1 MDLCCFLSFLVWQFL
16 SFQPLPRNC
25 ESVRTFTSDC
35 CWQSGQLNCLGRACL
50 VRNSMDIMDWSWHQ
64 HHQLDFRVSILIN
77 LILYILKMAWLRRA
91 RAIEST
97 WFRSKHL
104 RWFRWINMISGWQTS
119 VIHVRNIQSMV
130 GFIPMHL
137 FCCIRDVF
145 DIFDILRCC
154 SWPVEKPWPC
164 AKKGGRRWKHP
175 RLAHPSHSGTRS
187 ITPGPEVKS

>member
-1 MDLCCFLSFLVWQFL
+1 MFGQKQHGYHGLIMASTSSTRFQGEHTYQFDPIY
-16 SFQPLPRNC
+16 F
-25 ESVRTFTSDC
+25 EDET
-35 CWQSGQLNCLGRACL
+35 
-50 VRNSMDIMDWSWHQ
+50 
-64 HHQLDFRVSILIN
+64 
-77 LILYILKMAWLRRA
+77 WLRRA

-104 RWFRWINMISGWQTS
+104 RWFRWINTISRWQTS

-130 GFIPMHL
+130 GFFLMRL
-137 FCCIRDVF
+137 FCCISDVF